1 MTSDCI
7 GAHMSMAGGYVKA
20 WERATAV
27 GCQALQ
33 IFTKNNMR
41 WKAPPLSREGAR
53 AFRRKT
59 AELKHPACGHAGY
72 LINVAA
78 TSAAIA
84 EQSRATLLDEMRRAE
99 SLGLLF
105 LVLHPGNHMGAG
117 EQEGLAA
124 AAANIRWALDRT
136 RASRVKI
143 ALENTAGQGTGLG
156 FRFEH
161 LAAIAEKVA
170 LPSRVGYCFDT
181 CHAFAAGYDISRPRG
196 LAAAF
201 KDFDR
206 LLGLDH
212 LLAFH
217 FNDSKCGLGSRVDRH
232 EHIGKGHIG
241 LDPFREILR
250 TRAFQRIPKILET
263 PKDASGRADAN
274 NLKVLR
280 SLRDGAA
287 CASKA

>member
-20 WERATAV
+20 WERATTV

-33 IFTKNNMR
+33 IFTKNNMQ
-41 WKAPPLSREGAR
+41 WKAAPLSREGAL
-53 AFRRKT
+53 AFRRRT
-59 AELKHPACGHAGY
+59 AELKHPACGHACY
-72 LINVAA
+72 LVNVAA
-78 TSAAIA
+78 TKASIV
-84 EQSRATLLDEMRRAE
+84 QRSRATLLDELRRADM
-99 SLGLLF
+99 LGLPF

-117 EQEGLAA
+117 EEAGIVAA
-124 AAANIRWALDRT
+124 AASLRWVLDQSRP
-136 RASRVKI
+136 SRVKI
-143 ALENTAGQGTGLG
+143 AIENTAGQGTGLG
-156 FRFEH
+156 FRLEH
-161 LAAIAEKVA
+161 LAAISEKVG
-170 LPSRVGYCFDT
+170 LPSRIGYCFDT

-196 LAAAF
+196 LAAALR
-201 KDFDR
+201 DFDR
-206 LLGLDH
+206 LLGLDN

-241 LDPFREILR
+241 LDPFREIVR

-263 PKDASGRADAN
+263 PKDASGRADSN

-280 SLRDGAA
+280 SLRGA
-287 CASKA
+287 